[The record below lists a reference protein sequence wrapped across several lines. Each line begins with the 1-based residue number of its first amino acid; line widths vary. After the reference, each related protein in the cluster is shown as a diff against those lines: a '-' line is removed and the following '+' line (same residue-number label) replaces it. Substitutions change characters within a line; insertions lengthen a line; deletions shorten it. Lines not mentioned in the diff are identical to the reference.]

1 MTAEM
6 GAESRGSSARVPPEG
21 RSPADLG
28 KALAEMGVKAKLI
41 DPQPGVVYTLSK
53 CRSRVLLSVM

>member
-1 MTAEM
+1 MSHA
-6 GAESRGSSARVPPEG
+6 

-28 KALAEMGVKAKLI
+28 KALAEMGVKATLI

-53 CRSRVLLSVM
+53 